1 MYFKAIYKGNAI
13 DANLILTDSAELH
26 KLVVQ
31 QVVVI
36 PYPAIIKFIAVQD
49 DDGTQALAILTD
61 EELLLNRLVIE
72 LG

>member
-1 MYFKAIYKGNAI
+1 M
-13 DANLILTDSAELH
+13 
-26 KLVVQ
+26 VQ

-36 PYPAIIKFIAVQD
+36 PYPAIIKFIAVQA
-49 DDGTQALAILTD
+49 DDGTQALDIMVV